1 MRIVTI
7 SRQVGSL
14 GDEIAA
20 LAAEK
25 MDIEFVGRT
34 GLHELAQSCDPEYK
48 DACEVYETEHGLGFF
63 ERLFFD
69 RPSYTSLF
77 EALTY
82 EQAARGNVLIVG
94 RGAEVVLRDVP
105 EVFRARIVAPV
116 SVRVE
121 RVMQRTASSLEE
133 AEEFVRKYDAE
144 RKSLMRTVFRVDL
157 DDWALYDLILNTA
170 HYTVE
175 SAADIIVEA
184 AGKMTRDR
192 GREDLKEWFRDLA
205 LAKRI
210 ETLVRKRLTSAVAQD
225 VHVTAEPGGAIT
237 LSGRIAEPSQKIKVE
252 KLVRDHP
259 GVTKVTND
267 LKVTQLSFGL

>member
-7 SRQVGSL
+7 SRQLGSL

-20 LAAEK
+20 LVAKK
-25 MDIEFVGRT
+25 MALEFIGRT
-34 GLHELAQSCDPEYK
+34 DLHELAQSCDPEYK
-48 DACEVYETEHGLGFF
+48 DACEVYETQHGLGFF

-94 RGAEVVLRDVP
+94 RGAQVVLRDIP

-116 SVRVE
+116 PVRIE
-121 RVMQRTASSLEE
+121 RVMQRTASSREE
-133 AEEFVRKYDAE
+133 AAEFVRKYDDE
-144 RKSLMRTVFRVDL
+144 RKSLMRTIFKVNL
-157 DDWALYDLILNTA
+157 DDWALYDGILNTA
-170 HYTVE
+170 HYSVE

-184 AGKMTRDR
+184 ASTMTRDR
-192 GREDLKEWFRDLA
+192 SRDDLKEHFKDLA

-210 ETLVRKRLTSAVAQD
+210 ETLIRKKLTSAVAQN
-225 VHVTAEPGGAIT
+225 VHVAAEPGGVIT
-237 LSGRIAEPSQKIKVE
+237 ISGRIAEPKQKARVE
-252 KLVRDHP
+252 MLAGEYP
-259 GVTKVTND
+259 GVTKVIND

>member
-14 GDEIAA
+14 GDEIA
-20 LAAEK
+20 LVTAEK
-25 MDIEFVGRT
+25 MGLEFVGRT

-48 DACEVYETEHGLGFF
+48 DACELYETEHGLGFF

-94 RGAEVVLRDVP
+94 RGAQVVLRDIP
-105 EVFRARIVAPV
+105 EVFRARLVAPIPE
-116 SVRVE
+116 RIE
-121 RVMQRTASSLEE
+121 RVMKRTASSREE
-133 AEEFVRKYDAE
+133 AEEFVRKYDTE
-144 RKSLMRTVFRVDL
+144 RKSLMRTVFKADL
-157 DDWALYDLILNTA
+157 DDWSLYDLILNTG
-170 HYTVE
+170 HYSVE
-175 SAADIIVEA
+175 AAADVIVEA
-184 AGKMTRDR
+184 AGKMTRER
-192 GREDLKEWFRDLA
+192 GREDLKEWFTSQA

-210 ETLVRKRLTSAVAQD
+210 EALVRKKLTSAVAQNVYVSAD
-225 VHVTAEPGGAIT
+225 SGGVIT
-237 LSGRIAEPSQKIKVE
+237 ISGRIAEPGQKERVD
-252 KLVRDHP
+252 KLAKDYP
-259 GVTKVTND
+259 GVTKVINE